1 MKVAIY
7 VRVSTLEQAESG
19 YSIGEQT
26 EKLKSYCKIKDWQVA
41 KIYTDPGFSGSSLD
55 RPAMQQLITDC
66 KLGVF
71 DAVLVYKLDRLSRS
85 QKDTLYLIEDVFN
98 AYNIHFMSL
107 SENFDTSTPF
117 GKAMIGLLSVFAQ
130 LEREQIKE
138 RMQMGKLGRVK
149 AGKISAWSNVP
160 FGYTKV
166 KDSYDVD
173 PLRAGIVKRIYA
185 DYLAGKSITK
195 IMKELNREGHIGK
208 GVNWSYRTVRQILG
222 NVTYTGRIIFK
233 GQVYDGLHTGIISK
247 ADWDEVQRV
256 LKIRQLDQAKKSN
269 NPRPFQARYMLSGL
283 LKCHYCGATLA
294 IAKSHTK
301 NGPLWRYVCPTR
313 HANKY
318 HSNNAARYRIPP
330 VNCDLT
336 YKYKDDL
343 EKAVLHEVKKVALDP
358 DAVVASQD
366 DGQPTIDKQAIK
378 AQLAKIKRKQAKLV
392 DLYLLSD
399 DLNVDQLHDRAEKL
413 KVQADALQAQ
423 LIHDTKK
430 ADAFKK
436 TATDAKQIDQL
447 DYDHQTAIV
456 RMLIDHI
463 NVSNTGLDIY
473 WQI

>member
-1 MKVAIY
+1 MKIAVY

-19 YSIGEQT
+19 YSISEQT
-26 EKLKSYCKIKDWQVA
+26 EKLTAYCQIKDWQVA

-55 RPAMQQLITDC
+55 RPAMQQLISDC

-98 AYNIHFMSL
+98 AHNIHFMSL

-160 FGYTKV
+160 FGYTKA

-173 PLRAGIVKRIYA
+173 PLRAAIVKRIYA

-195 IMKELNREGHIGK
+195 ITKELNREGHIGK
-208 GVNWSYRTVRQILG
+208 GVAWSYRTVRQILG

-269 NPRPFQARYMLSGL
+269 NPRPFQAVR
-283 LKCHYCGATLA
+283 LA
-294 IAKSHTK
+294 
-301 NGPLWRYVCPTR
+301 
-313 HANKY
+313 
-318 HSNNAARYRIPP
+318 
-330 VNCDLT
+330 
-336 YKYKDDL
+336 
-343 EKAVLHEVKKVALDP
+343 
-358 DAVVASQD
+358 
-366 DGQPTIDKQAIK
+366 
-378 AQLAKIKRKQAKLV
+378 
-392 DLYLLSD
+392 
-399 DLNVDQLHDRAEKL
+399 
-413 KVQADALQAQ
+413 
-423 LIHDTKK
+423 
-430 ADAFKK
+430 
-436 TATDAKQIDQL
+436 
-447 DYDHQTAIV
+447 
-456 RMLIDHI
+456 
-463 NVSNTGLDIY
+463 
-473 WQI
+473 

>member
-1 MKVAIY
+1 MKIAVY

-26 EKLKSYCKIKDWQVA
+26 EKLTAYCQVKDWQVA

-66 KLGVF
+66 KLGIF

-98 AYNIHFMSL
+98 AHNIHFMSL

-173 PLRAGIVKRIYA
+173 PLRADIVKRIYA

-195 IMKELNREGHIGK
+195 ITKELNREGHVGK

-247 ADWDEVQRV
+247 ADWDEVQRL
-256 LKIRQLDQAKKSN
+256 LKIRQLDQEKKSN

-283 LKCHYCGATLA
+283 LKCAYCGSTLA

-301 NGPLWRYVCPTR
+301 DGPLWRYVCPSHNVR
-313 HANKY
+313 KY
-318 HSNNAARYRIPP
+318 RNGGSAAHYRIAP
-330 VNCDLT
+330 VNCKFKF
-336 YKYKDDL
+336 KYMSEL
-343 EKAVLHEVKKVALDP
+343 ESTVIHEVKKIALDP
-358 DAVVASQD
+358 SAVISLQDSQ
-366 DGQPTIDKQAIK
+366 PEIDKAAIK
-378 AQLAKIKRKQAKLV
+378 AQLKKIKRQQDKLV

-399 DLNVDQLHDRAEKL
+399 DLDVDQLHKRADQL
-413 KVQADALQAQ
+413 KEQTAALRTQ
-423 LIHDTKK
+423 LKPSDKNIES
-430 ADAFKK
+430 FKK
-436 TATDAKQIDQL
+436 TVKDAKEIEKL
-447 DYDHQTAIV
+447 DYEHQKTIV
-456 RMLIDHI
+456 KMLIDHI

-473 WQI
+473 WQV